1 MECVCAHM
9 GGAGVW
15 TAVQPRRQVG
25 DDVRARKTVN
35 NGSRETD
42 TGYNLKENQEDLK
55 TD

>member
-1 MECVCAHM
+1 MECVCARM

-42 TGYNLKENQEDLK
+42 TGYNLENQEDLK